1 MPDALDAWMATQAA
15 PAAPAGGGGDA
26 LDRWLSSQSSA
37 AGGAASVPATPPA
50 APSGR
55 EALARGALQGAS
67 LGFGDEAAAAIDTV
81 ASKIPGVRS
90 FAQMFQDSSLPRV
103 DNPDLTYSERRNA
116 YRAKNKAAQEEHPY
130 IYGAGELAG
139 GIATS
144 PLLPGGAAATG
155 VKMGAKAA
163 ALAAA
168 KAGATAGAIQG
179 LGSSEADLTQGDV
192 GGALRD
198 TRNSALAGTAFG
210 GALGYLGGRLVEKA
224 EKNAAGWVV
233 KDISGEVKGA
243 STPTARK
250 QLADDAES
258 AARLVLSDKEMN
270 RAIDKARHGGVD
282 QLQTAKEVITKR
294 LADVGG
300 KLDPRWKEVD
310 KLLPDGGVKAGEL
323 VDHLT
328 TQIENLRATGHTT
341 DAAEADAL
349 EGIVRRVTGARN
361 FGFKSV
367 LNHDATVPGG
377 ALDGM
382 SVRDALALLEKQK
395 AANPALAGD
404 LDNEIGR
411 ITSAATS
418 KGFDPNHIV
427 SAQQIQRL
435 WSDEAGVAYNSMGG
449 INGTQAFTRKLDVAR
464 HLRDFRDGIFE
475 AAAEGNP
482 KLVEE
487 LRAINKD
494 YSGLKRIEK
503 VIDQRLNS
511 ATANAGGASV
521 PANIHTLGRQ
531 LMHAGGAGGAA
542 TALAMGHPGVAA
554 GLVAIP
560 AATAAKRV
568 LDRSVAGAIGRAAGS
583 GTQAETARRILQ
595 LIQQGVP
602 RAAAIKAAQS
612 AAPGGMLH
620 EQGGQL
626 VDDVTGG

>member
-1 MPDALDAWMATQAA
+1 MADALDAWLAAQGSPAAA
-15 PAAPAGGGGDA
+15 PAAGGDA
-26 LDRWLSSQSSA
+26 LDRWMAAQGA
-37 AGGAASVPATPPA
+37 AGSLPEA
-50 APSGR
+50 APPSTR
-55 EALARGALQGAS
+55 EAVARGALQGAS

-90 FAQMFQDSSLPRV
+90 FAQMFQDASLPRV
-103 DNPDLTYSERRNA
+103 DNPDLSYSERRDA
-116 YRAKNKAAQEEHPY
+116 YRKKNKAAQEEHPY
-130 IYGAGELAG
+130 AYGAGELAG

-179 LGSSEADLTQGDV
+179 LGSSEADLTKGDV
-192 GGALRD
+192 AGALRD
-198 TRNSALAGTAFG
+198 TRNSALAGAAFG

-270 RAIDKARHGGVD
+270 KAIDKARHGGVD
-282 QLQTAKEVITKR
+282 QLEAAQDVVRKR
-294 LADVGG
+294 LGDVGG

-328 TQIENLRATGHTT
+328 AQIEDLRATGHTT

-349 EGIVRRVTGARN
+349 EGIVKRVTGARN

-367 LNHDATVPGG
+367 LNHDAAVSGG

-382 SVRDALALLEKQK
+382 PVRDALALLEKQK

-435 WSDEAGVAYNSMGG
+435 WSDEAGVAYNSMGW

-464 HLRDFRDGIFE
+464 HLRDFRDAIFE

-487 LRAINKD
+487 IRAINKD
-494 YSGLKRIEK
+494 YSGLKRIDK
-503 VIDQRLNS
+503 VLEQRLNS
-511 ATANAGGASV
+511 ARANAGGASV
-521 PANIHTLGRQ
+521 PASLSQFGHK
-531 LMHAGGAGGAA
+531 LMHQGGLGGAGV
-542 TALAMGHPGVAA
+542 ALATGHPIAAA
-554 GLVAIP
+554 GMAAIP
-560 AATAAKRV
+560 AAVAGKRI
-568 LDRSVAGAIGRAAGS
+568 LDRSVAGAIGRAGGT

-612 AAPGGMLH
+612 AAPGGVIR
-620 EQGGQL
+620 EQADQL
-626 VDDVTGG
+626 RDDLTGL